1 MDRNIASRLFSFQNS
16 TDNLTANIVQQLSAL
31 LIAIVVPLI
40 LSVEEYA
47 QIVVVSV
54 LIAFMPLA
62 DLGLSIVYTR
72 KLPALY
78 ANNSLN
84 DIHIWNATL
93 SRFRF
98 YTSLIFGGVISVY
111 YFHRYPHG
119 LNASMLFAFVVFSVV
134 TLFVI
139 VNATVQSD
147 FRYIRNISMAQSLGR
162 LTMLPGVWIAGVK
175 GWFLG
180 QLFGTLVAF
189 FSRRLRRILHES
201 LSDHKRMDWTLIKE
215 NITQGVIL
223 SMITTLWLQLLFS
236 GRIYAAFFYP
246 DAVVAQY
253 GLVGAIYQIVVSMGI
268 AVFVPQTITIY
279 RLVEQDRGAAIE
291 YAFML
296 IIYSAPVFI
305 LFGLGLTYIAPVAVE
320 VLFPKYNIDSELYAP
335 LMLSIFNSPVM
346 VTLGSLLIGMGK
358 EKLYLA
364 LIVLAATVYFG
375 FIILFSSATNY
386 LAAAEAQLL
395 TLSTYG
401 LALVTLIHFT
411 CGKSMDNKSAV
422 WLACIPS
429 IAAPILYFILRRG

>member
-1 MDRNIASRLFSFQNS
+1 MSFQNS
-16 TDNLTANIVQQLSAL
+16 RDNLTANIIQQLSAL
-31 LIAIVVPLI
+31 LIAIVVPLL

-47 QIVVVSV
+47 QVVVVSV

-62 DLGLSIVYTR
+62 DLGLSSVYTL

-78 ANNSLN
+78 ANNRLN

-111 YFHRYPHG
+111 YFQRYPHG
-119 LNASMLFAFVVFSVV
+119 LNAGMLFAFVVFGIV
-134 TLFVI
+134 TLFVT

-162 LTMLPGVWIAGVK
+162 LTILPGVWIAGVK

-180 QLFGTLVAF
+180 QMFSTLMTF
-189 FSRRLRRILHES
+189 FSRRLRRVLHES
-201 LSDHKRMDWTLIKE
+201 LSDHKRLDWTLIKA
-215 NITQGVIL
+215 NLAQGVIL
-223 SMITTLWLQLLFS
+223 SMSTMLWLQLLFS

-246 DAVVAQY
+246 DAVVSQY
-253 GLVGAIYQIVVSMGI
+253 GLVSSIYQIVVSMSI
-268 AVFVPQTITIY
+268 AAFVPQTIKIY
-279 RLVEQDRGAAIE
+279 RLVEQDQLTAIV
-291 YAFML
+291 YTFKL

-305 LFGLGLTYIAPVAVE
+305 LFGIGLTYIAPIAVAII
-320 VLFPKYNIDSELYAP
+320 FPKYNIDRGIYAP
-335 LMLSIFNSPVM
+335 LMLSLFNCAVM

-358 EKLYLA
+358 TKPYLA
-364 LIVLAATVYFG
+364 LLATAAVVYFS
-375 FIILFSSATNY
+375 FILIFTSTSNY

-401 LALVTLIHFT
+401 IALVIMVIFMF
-411 CGKSMDNKSAV
+411 KKIIVNKTIA
-422 WLACIPS
+422 WLACLPS
-429 IAAPILYFILRRG
+429 FTAPLIYFILRRGL